1 MIFTREQIDNLV
13 AVSDPDGVYT
23 MFIDQGL
30 FDDAAYVEEKYFE
43 L

>member
-1 MIFTREQIDNLV
+1 MIYTREQIDSLV
-13 AVSDPDGVYT
+13 QVADADGVYT

-30 FDDAAYVEEKYFE
+30 FEDAAYVEEKYFE